1 MLCAET
7 QNKDYK
13 MNAKGDEV
21 FVRREMNFQPVDD
34 KGET

>member
-1 MLCAET
+1 MLCEET

-21 FVRREMNFQPVDD
+21 FVWRELNFQPVDD
-34 KGET
+34 KRET